1 MQDATPATPTAGPWP
16 GIANTYISAHTIT
29 NNVGIYTWPGT
40 NPAYVAIDVS
50 FIGTGGLTVIGAN
63 EAAIMTRFE
72 GFSTDTSR
80 VVHLYGIDLNP
91 STGATADR
99 DWGTIG
105 VDPGPAKGAATGRWR
120 YRPPCGLTVP
130 DPTNFKDCTGP
141 PTNSYLPPTR
151 EVRAV
156 VEGAWTPGG
165 PQTTYANGII
175 AGQYHAPMAD
185 YRFPENLP
193 GKPVVENNFNSIP
206 FLAAGGYTSSA
217 GTLVKVLDPW
227 PSSTPPP
234 PPPCTVPP
242 VAVTGGPY
250 TDSSGGSITLNG
262 SAVTA
267 DTPVTFLWTAAAGTF
282 SNPNIA
288 NPVYTAPTVGTLTN
302 VGLTLT
308 VTTCGGTGVSS
319 TIVAV
324 NGASA
329 PTVNH
334 VPPLTLFSGAA
345 GSMAVTGSD
354 PNVPAAVPLFFAATQ
369 AGAPALNNF
378 TVTQGPNPPGTSAT
392 ITFNA
397 PVLPLGQVTT
407 SVVNLTI
414 TATNTANLVSA
425 PEFTSVTVTP
435 LPDAITPT
443 SAQYRVNNKRL
454 IITANSSVVSPNVN
468 LLLQSYVTITGS
480 VYNPDP
486 AAGGAGNL
494 FTNNGA
500 GAYTITL
507 NGVPEPAC
515 GNPAGNTTPCP
526 TKSLDVK
533 SNLNGDSGG
542 FALTKIQ

>member
-1 MQDATPATPTAGPWP
+1 
-16 GIANTYISAHTIT
+16 
-29 NNVGIYTWPGT
+29 
-40 NPAYVAIDVS
+40 
-50 FIGTGGLTVIGAN
+50 
-63 EAAIMTRFE
+63 
-72 GFSTDTSR
+72 
-80 VVHLYGIDLNP
+80 
-91 STGATADR
+91 
-99 DWGTIG
+99 
-105 VDPGPAKGAATGRWR
+105 
-120 YRPPCGLTVP
+120 
-130 DPTNFKDCTGP
+130 
-141 PTNSYLPPTR
+141 
-151 EVRAV
+151 
-156 VEGAWTPGG
+156 
-165 PQTTYANGII
+165 
-175 AGQYHAPMAD
+175 
-185 YRFPENLP
+185 
-193 GKPVVENNFNSIP
+193 
-206 FLAAGGYTSSA
+206 
-217 GTLVKVLDPW
+217 VKVLDPW

-234 PPPCTVPP
+234 PPPCTVAP
-242 VAVTGGPY
+242 VAVTGGSY
-250 TDSSGGSITLNG
+250 TASSGGSITLNG
-262 SAVTA
+262 SAVTS

-282 SNPNIA
+282 SNPNVA
-288 NPVYTAPTVGTLTN
+288 NPVYTAPTVGALTN
-302 VGLTLT
+302 INLTLT

-354 PNVPAAVPLFFAATQ
+354 PNVLAAVPLFFAATQ

-515 GNPAGNTTPCP
+515 GNPGGNTTPCP
-526 TKSLDVK
+526 TKSLDIK

-542 FALTKIQ
+542 FALTRIQ

>member
-1 MQDATPATPTAGPWP
+1 M
-16 GIANTYISAHTIT
+16 
-29 NNVGIYTWPGT
+29 
-40 NPAYVAIDVS
+40 
-50 FIGTGGLTVIGAN
+50 
-63 EAAIMTRFE
+63 
-72 GFSTDTSR
+72 
-80 VVHLYGIDLNP
+80 
-91 STGATADR
+91 
-99 DWGTIG
+99 
-105 VDPGPAKGAATGRWR
+105 
-120 YRPPCGLTVP
+120 P

-193 GKPVVENNFNSIP
+193 GQPVVENNFNSIP
-206 FLAAGGYTSSA
+206 FLAAGGYTSST

-234 PPPCTVPP
+234 PPPCTVAP

-250 TDSSGGSITLNG
+250 TASSGGSITLNG
-262 SAVTA
+262 SAVTT
-267 DTPVTFLWTAAAGTF
+267 DTPVTFLWTAAAGSF
-282 SNPNIA
+282 SNPNVA
-288 NPVYTAPTVGTLTN
+288 NPVYTAPTVGALTN

-308 VTTCGGTGVSS
+308 VTTCGGTGVSG

-345 GSMAVTGSD
+345 GSLAVTGSD

-369 AGAPALNNF
+369 AGAPALTNF

-407 SVVNLTI
+407 STVNLTI

-425 PEFTSVTVTP
+425 PEFTSVTVQP
-435 LPDAITPT
+435 LPDVISAYFGAIPGQQQATDH
-443 SAQYRVNNKRL
+443 YREFVGGQPERGLETAVLCDDHGKRL
-454 IITANSSVVSPNVN
+454 QPRSGSWRSRKSRSPTTVA
-468 LLLQSYVTITGS
+468 G
-480 VYNPDP
+480 VYT
-486 AAGGAGNL
+486 L
-494 FTNNGA
+494 
-500 GAYTITL
+500 TL

-515 GNPAGNTTPCP
+515 GNPDG
-526 TKSLDVK
+526 
-533 SNLNGDSGG
+533 
-542 FALTKIQ
+542 